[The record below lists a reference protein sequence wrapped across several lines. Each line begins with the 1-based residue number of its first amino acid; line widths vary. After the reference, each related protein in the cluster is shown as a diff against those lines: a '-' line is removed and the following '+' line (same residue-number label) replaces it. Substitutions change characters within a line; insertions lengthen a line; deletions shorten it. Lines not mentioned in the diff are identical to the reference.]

1 VREADPDWDYEAHHP
16 VVDGFGGGRRFRDPF
31 LVYDLGGAAVLIMT
45 AAVAARFR
53 LSLPPFVINSYQ
65 APLSLTYHPDFQ
77 RKLVTGTLPPRA
89 AADGPDCRRA
99 MTEMESRNQRRL
111 VSDSISLRPI

>member
-1 VREADPDWDYEAHHP
+1 MTARVLTD
-16 VVDGFGGGRRFRDPF
+16 GRRQRG
-31 LVYDLGGAAVLIMT
+31 LVL
-45 AAVAARFR
+45 
-53 LSLPPFVINSYQ
+53 YQ
-65 APLSLTYHPDFQ
+65 PPLSLTYHPDFQ

-111 VSDSISLRPI
+111 VSDSISLRGINCSSLSDPRDGLVDHLCRHPPASSPASLTPRCAAAG